1 MSSDQSYI
9 DDLARNCAD
18 APEDHA
24 SPYVIMVFPDGI
36 LFTSTGGVHE
46 GRMEGILADYDD
58 SGSVWSELDGIF
70 CMLIRTDNTTDAVN
84 EIRDNLTENY
94 AEDEHIYEDDMS
106 HDYDTICLLYTSDA
120 ADE

>member
-1 MSSDQSYI
+1 
-9 DDLARNCAD
+9 
-18 APEDHA
+18 
-24 SPYVIMVFPDGI
+24 
-36 LFTSTGGVHE
+36 
-46 GRMEGILADYDD
+46 MEGILADYDD

-106 HDYDTICLLYTSDA
+106 HDYDTINDYISATKRSDA
-120 ADE
+120 DWPEEIDEHDPSNWDDSEEEDNEPDWDDEGDNY